1 MSEESAE
8 CQETL
13 YDLTEL
19 RGQPEDTAKLWQ
31 LVELLTRQS
40 ALYADSVQQLTKV
53 NQSLRNAVSKMAR
66 ELKVEAGPLS
76 APS

>member
-8 CQETL
+8 CQETI

-31 LVELLTRQS
+31 LVDLLTRQN
-40 ALYADSVQQLTKV
+40 ALYSDSLQQLTNA
-53 NQSLRNAVSKMAR
+53 NQSLRNAVSKLAR
-66 ELKVEAGPLS
+66 ELKVEAGTLS
-76 APS
+76 TPN

>member
-19 RGQPEDTAKLWQ
+19 RGKPEDTAKLWQ
-31 LVELLTRQS
+31 LVELLTKQN
-40 ALYADSVQQLTKV
+40 ALYADSVQQLTNV
-53 NQSLRNAVSKMAR
+53 NQSLRNAVSKLAR
-66 ELKVEAGPLS
+66 ELKVEPGALS
-76 APS
+76 IVS